1 MVKSKYSVK
10 VTGDKIEKSAYPALY
25 FSRSLDL
32 LVSDIRK
39 LGGTKR
45 ERFNK
50 KSNRYEETYTLN
62 LNGQFV
68 EAEIYFIELSHE
80 LIEPFRVNFHG
91 KTKSCINKILS
102 AFKNRIEF
110 NGINL

>member
-1 MVKSKYSVK
+1 MVKRKYSIK
-10 VTGDKIEKSAYPALY
+10 VTGNKIEKSAYPALY
-25 FSRSLDL
+25 FSKRLDL
-32 LVSDIRK
+32 LVSDVRK

-45 ERFNK
+45 ERFNE
-50 KSNRYEETYTLN
+50 KSHRYEETYTLN

-68 EAEIYFIELSHE
+68 EAEIYSIEFSGE
-80 LIEPFRVNFHG
+80 FVEPFRVNFHG

>member
-1 MVKSKYSVK
+1 MVKNEYSVR
-10 VTGDKIEKSAYPALY
+10 VTGNKIEKRAYPALY
-25 FSRSLDL
+25 FSRRLDL
-32 LVSDIRK
+32 LVSDIQKIGSIR
-39 LGGTKR
+39 R
-45 ERFNK
+45 EWFNE
-50 KSNRYEETYTLN
+50 KSHRYEEIYTLN

-68 EAEIYFIELSHE
+68 EAEIYFIELSCE

-91 KTKSCINKILS
+91 KTKSCINKVLS